1 MTASTI
7 EFTVTLDL
15 DGAMQGIQKTSQLLA
30 GDTEIVFGG
39 EKMPLSDALAEWL
52 LQFLPPDVT
61 SISTS
66 IQVMP
71 SEPLLGEVS
80 GGGGQVGT
88 SGRSIAQSSKKPPRK
103 ASRGGSAKPVVSSK

>member
-1 MTASTI
+1 MTTSTI

-15 DGAMQGIQKTSQLLA
+15 DAATQGVQKTSQLLA

-66 IQVMP
+66 IQVKP
-71 SEPLLGEVS
+71 SDTVLGEVS

-88 SGRSIAQSSKKPPRK
+88 SGRSAVRSSKKPPRK
-103 ASRGGSAKPVVSSK
+103 ASRGGSAKPVASSK